1 MVNVINTSL
10 NQPNVAPINEL
21 LILRKFRENRLF
33 ELSMAD
39 TTSISDLP
47 LDQSTISQLVSGL
60 QQTRG
65 ATQLQSRDIPVDTTS
80 VVVDE
85 QTQPNFVPVAVSNSL
100 DKDYIGEYEEEEP
113 HNNNTSLDDLYNEIQ
128 TPLLL
133 AVLFFVF
140 QLPIFK
146 KYLFRYFPILFSG
159 DGNLN
164 INGFLFNSALFGLVF
179 YSYKKLMCSI
189 V

>member
-1 MVNVINTSL
+1 M
-10 NQPNVAPINEL
+10 A
-21 LILRKFRENRLF
+21 
-33 ELSMAD
+33 AD

-65 ATQLQSRDIPVDTTS
+65 ATQLPSRDIPVDTTP

-85 QTQPNFVPVAVSNSL
+85 QTQPNFVPVASL
-100 DKDYIGEYEEEEP
+100 EKDYIDEYEQDDVPEQ
-113 HNNNTSLDDLYNEIQ
+113 NNNSSLDDLYNEIQ

-146 KYLFRYFPILFSG
+146 KYLFRYFPVLFSG

-179 YSYKKLMCSI
+179 YSYKKVCTSM

>member
-1 MVNVINTSL
+1 M
-10 NQPNVAPINEL
+10 
-21 LILRKFRENRLF
+21 
-33 ELSMAD
+33 SMAD

-65 ATQLQSRDIPVDTTS
+65 ATQLQSRDVPIDTTP
-80 VVVDE
+80 VIVDE
-85 QTQPNFVPVAVSNSL
+85 QTQPNFVPVATSSM
-100 DKDYIGEYEEEEP
+100 DKDYIEEYQQDDDNDQMSTT
-113 HNNNTSLDDLYNEIQ
+113 NNLDDLYNEIQ

-159 DGNLN
+159 DGNMN
-164 INGFLFNSALFGLVF
+164 INGFLFNSALFGLVY
-179 YSYKKLMCSI
+179 YSYKKLTSSI
-189 V
+189 I

>member
-1 MVNVINTSL
+1 M
-10 NQPNVAPINEL
+10 
-21 LILRKFRENRLF
+21 
-33 ELSMAD
+33 SMAD

-65 ATQLQSRDIPVDTTS
+65 ATQLPSRDIPVDTTS

-85 QTQPNFVPVAVSNSL
+85 QTQPNFVPVV
-100 DKDYIGEYEEEEP
+100 DKDYINEYDQDDVPEQ
-113 HNNNTSLDDLYNEIQ
+113 NNNASLDDLYNEIQ

-159 DGNLN
+159 DGNMN
-164 INGFLFNSALFGLVF
+164 INGFLFNSALFGVVY
-179 YSYKKLMCSI
+179 YSYKKLTSSLI
-189 V
+189 

>member
-1 MVNVINTSL
+1 
-10 NQPNVAPINEL
+10 
-21 LILRKFRENRLF
+21 
-33 ELSMAD
+33 MATD

-65 ATQLQSRDIPVDTTS
+65 ATQLPSRDIPSNTTP
-80 VVVDE
+80 VIVDE
-85 QTQPNFVPVAVSNSL
+85 QTQPNYVPSANSVDKDYIEEYEGDDNVSVVNSNSL
-100 DKDYIGEYEEEEP
+100 DDV
-113 HNNNTSLDDLYNEIQ
+113 YNEIQ

-146 KYLFRYFPILFSG
+146 THLFRYFPILFSG
-159 DGNLN
+159 DGNMNL
-164 INGFLFNSALFGLVF
+164 NGFLFTSALFGLVY
-179 YSYKKLMCSI
+179 YSYKKLSGSLI
-189 V
+189 

>member
-1 MVNVINTSL
+1 
-10 NQPNVAPINEL
+10 
-21 LILRKFRENRLF
+21 
-33 ELSMAD
+33 MAD

-65 ATQLQSRDIPVDTTS
+65 ATQLPSRDIPVDTTS

-85 QTQPNFVPVAVSNSL
+85 QTQPNYVPSPSDAV
-100 DKDYIGEYEEEEP
+100 KDYIEEYEADDELV
-113 HNNNTSLDDLYNEIQ
+113 HNNNSLDDLYNEIQ

-133 AVLFFVF
+133 AILFFVF
-140 QLPIFK
+140 QLPVFK
-146 KYLFRYFPILFSG
+146 KYLFRYFPVLFSG

-164 INGFLFNSALFGLVF
+164 MNGFLFNSALFGLVY
-179 YSYKKLMCSI
+179 YSYKKLTNSI
-189 V
+189 I

>member
-1 MVNVINTSL
+1 
-10 NQPNVAPINEL
+10 
-21 LILRKFRENRLF
+21 
-33 ELSMAD
+33 MAD

-65 ATQLQSRDIPVDTTS
+65 ATQLPSRDIPSSTTP

-85 QTQPNFVPVAVSNSL
+85 QTQPNYTPDPTIN
-100 DKDYIGEYEEEEP
+100 KDYIGEYEDEEVDQGS
-113 HNNNTSLDDLYNEIQ
+113 NANSLDDLYSEIQ

-146 KYLFRYFPILFSG
+146 KYLFRYFPVLFSG
-159 DGNLN
+159 DGNMN
-164 INGFLFNSALFGLVF
+164 INGFLFNSALFGLVY
-179 YSYKKLMCSI
+179 YSYKKLSGSI

>member
-1 MVNVINTSL
+1 
-10 NQPNVAPINEL
+10 
-21 LILRKFRENRLF
+21 
-33 ELSMAD
+33 MAD

-65 ATQLQSRDIPVDTTS
+65 ATQLQSRDVPIDTSPVI
-80 VVVDE
+80 VDE
-85 QTQPNFVPVAVSNSL
+85 QTQPNFVPTPTSSS
-100 DKDYIGEYEEEEP
+100 DKDYIEEYEQDDEP
-113 HNNNTSLDDLYNEIQ
+113 DQNNNSSLDDVYNEIQ

-146 KYLFRYFPILFSG
+146 KYLFRYFPVLFSG
-159 DGNLN
+159 DGNMN
-164 INGFLFNSALFGLVF
+164 INGFLFNSALFGLVY
-179 YSYKKLMCSI
+179 YSYKKLAGSI
-189 V
+189 I

>member
-1 MVNVINTSL
+1 M
-10 NQPNVAPINEL
+10 
-21 LILRKFRENRLF
+21 
-33 ELSMAD
+33 SMAD
-39 TTSISDLP
+39 TTNISDLP

-65 ATQLQSRDIPVDTTS
+65 ATQLQSRDIPIDATP

-85 QTQPNFVPVAVSNSL
+85 QTQPNYVPASVGNSL
-100 DKDYIGEYEEEEP
+100 EKDKDYIEEYEDDDEP
-113 HNNNTSLDDLYNEIQ
+113 ITNNLDDVYNEIQ

-146 KYLFRYFPILFSG
+146 TYLFRYFPVLFSY
-159 DGNLN
+159 DGNMN
-164 INGFLFNSALFGLVF
+164 INGFLFNSVLFGLVY
-179 YSYKKLMCSI
+179 YSYKKLSGSI

>member
-1 MVNVINTSL
+1 
-10 NQPNVAPINEL
+10 
-21 LILRKFRENRLF
+21 
-33 ELSMAD
+33 MAD

-65 ATQLQSRDIPVDTTS
+65 ATQLPSRDIPVDTTS

-85 QTQPNFVPVAVSNSL
+85 QTQPNFVPVATSSVL
-100 DKDYIGEYEEEEP
+100 EKDYIEEYEQEDE
-113 HNNNTSLDDLYNEIQ
+113 HDTNNLDDVYNELQ

-159 DGNLN
+159 DGNMN
-164 INGFLFNSALFGLVF
+164 INGFLFNSALFGLIY
-179 YSYKKLMCSI
+179 YSYKKLSGSI

>member
-1 MVNVINTSL
+1 MNRS
-10 NQPNVAPINEL
+10 QRNVAVINEL
-21 LILRKFRENRLF
+21 LILRKFGENRVF
-33 ELSMAD
+33 EWSMAD

-65 ATQLQSRDIPVDTTS
+65 ATQLQSRDIPVDTTP

-85 QTQPNFVPVAVSNSL
+85 QTQPNYVPVAVL
-100 DKDYIGEYEEEEP
+100 DKDYIEEYEHDDEP
-113 HNNNTSLDDLYNEIQ
+113 VSNTNNLDDLYNEIQ

-146 KYLFRYFPILFSG
+146 KYLFRYFPVLFSG
-159 DGNLN
+159 DGNMN
-164 INGFLFNSALFGLVF
+164 INGFLFNSALFGLVY
-179 YSYKKLMCSI
+179 YSYKKLTDTI
-189 V
+189 I

>member
-1 MVNVINTSL
+1 M
-10 NQPNVAPINEL
+10 
-21 LILRKFRENRLF
+21 
-33 ELSMAD
+33 SMAD

-65 ATQLQSRDIPVDTTS
+65 ATQLPSRDIPTNITS
-80 VVVDE
+80 VIVDE
-85 QTQPNFVPVAVSNSL
+85 QTQPNFVPQPTAL
-100 DKDYIGEYEEEEP
+100 EKEKDYIEDYEYD
-113 HNNNTSLDDLYNEIQ
+113 NDQMTNTSSLDDLYNEIQ

-133 AVLFFVF
+133 AILFFVF

-146 KYLFRYFPILFSG
+146 KYLFRYFPVLFSG

-164 INGFLFNSALFGLVF
+164 INGFLFNSALFGLVY
-179 YSYKKLMCSI
+179 YSYKKLSGSI
-189 V
+189 I

>member
-1 MVNVINTSL
+1 MN
-10 NQPNVAPINEL
+10 
-21 LILRKFRENRLF
+21 
-33 ELSMAD
+33 MAD

-65 ATQLQSRDIPVDTTS
+65 ATQLPSRDIPVDTTP

-85 QTQPNFVPVAVSNSL
+85 QTQPNFVPSSSL
-100 DKDYIGEYEEEEP
+100 EKDYIEEYQEDEP
-113 HNNNTSLDDLYNEIQ
+113 ETNTNNLDDLYDEIQ

-146 KYLFRYFPILFSG
+146 KYLFRYFPVLFSG

-164 INGFLFNSALFGLVF
+164 INGFLFNSALFGLVY
-179 YSYKKLMCSI
+179 YSYTKLTRSI
-189 V
+189 I

>member
-1 MVNVINTSL
+1 M
-10 NQPNVAPINEL
+10 
-21 LILRKFRENRLF
+21 
-33 ELSMAD
+33 SMAD

-65 ATQLQSRDIPVDTTS
+65 ATQLQSRDVPIDTTP
-80 VVVDE
+80 VIVDE
-85 QTQPNFVPVAVSNSL
+85 QTQPNFVPVSL
-100 DKDYIGEYEEEEP
+100 ADSLNKDYIDEYQQDDDNDQMSTT
-113 HNNNTSLDDLYNEIQ
+113 NNLDDLYNEIQ

-146 KYLFRYFPILFSG
+146 KYLFRYFPVLFSG
-159 DGNLN
+159 DGNMN
-164 INGFLFNSALFGLVF
+164 INGFLFNSALFGLVY
-179 YSYKKLMCSI
+179 YSYKKLTGSLI
-189 V
+189 

>member
-1 MVNVINTSL
+1 
-10 NQPNVAPINEL
+10 
-21 LILRKFRENRLF
+21 
-33 ELSMAD
+33 MAD

-65 ATQLQSRDIPVDTTS
+65 ATQLSSRDIPTNTTPI
-80 VVVDE
+80 VVDE
-85 QTQPNFVPVAVSNSL
+85 QTQPNFVGDASTSSPTL
-100 DKDYIGEYEEEEP
+100 DKDYIEEYEDDDVTT
-113 HNNNTSLDDLYNEIQ
+113 NNSLEDVYNEIQ

-140 QLPIFK
+140 QLPVFK
-146 KYLFRYFPILFSG
+146 KHLFRYFPVLFSG

-164 INGFLFNSALFGLVF
+164 INGFLFNSALFGLVY
-179 YSYKKLMCSI
+179 YSYKKLTGSI
-189 V
+189 I